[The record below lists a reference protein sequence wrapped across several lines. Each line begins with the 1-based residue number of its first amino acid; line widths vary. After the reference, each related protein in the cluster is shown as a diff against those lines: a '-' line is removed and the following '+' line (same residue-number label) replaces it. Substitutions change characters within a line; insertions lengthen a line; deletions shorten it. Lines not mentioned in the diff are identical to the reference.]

1 MVFKSGYIPS
11 EEQRR
16 KQSEKRKKLIKEGLI
31 DMKKIMNSKVKKK
44 ISETLLGHS
53 VSKETRDKMKGPK
66 SEEHK
71 KKLSESHKGYIHPMN
86 QRIKISEGMKK
97 RWKDINSKLHS
108 FERSEKLRTAR
119 LKQFEVNGKCQNIG
133 KNEKEILDNLEVLFG
148 HKIKR
153 QHFIKGYSLD
163 GYIPLLNIAIEIDEK
178 NHRSMR
184 SMIHDDKKEKII
196 KKELN
201 CLFIRIKDH

>member
-1 MVFKSGYIPS
+1 MTFKKGYIPS
-11 EEQRR
+11 EEHKR
-16 KQSEKRKKLIKEGLI
+16 KLSETRKKLIKDGKI
-31 DMKKIMNSKVKKK
+31 NMKKIMTVKVRKK
-44 ISETLLGHS
+44 ISKTLLGHS
-53 VSKETRDKMKGPK
+53 VSKETRDKMRKPK
-66 SEEHK
+66 SEEHRR
-71 KKLSESHKGYIHPMN
+71 KLSESHKGYIHPIN
-86 QRIKISEGMKK
+86 QRRKISQSMKE

-108 FERSEKLRTAR
+108 LERSERLRTAR
-119 LKQFEVNGKCQNIG
+119 LKQFEVHGKCQNIG

-153 QHFIKGYSLD
+153 QYFIKGYSLD
-163 GYIPLLNIAIEIDEK
+163 GYLPELNIAIEIDEK